1 VTRAALACALLLLA
15 VTARAQDAA
24 TAPPVSDEFVGLFS
38 SYCLQKFPDDEAL
51 TTQASSDRREAL
63 TDAQLKTFLHS
74 DPGQGWLLAGTD
86 SKYVLTTERPPFHAC
101 AVRRYSDQV
110 LDGAPF
116 VAAARSFAV
125 AHGHSLGPLQTR
137 QRTIGPDIVSSA
149 MMLQEVDEKGVPT
162 LETYMFFVVSY
173 PAMTKADGT
182 EGKPFYDIR
191 FVRQIYRQPV

>member
-1 VTRAALACALLLLA
+1 MPNEKV
-15 VTARAQDAA
+15 
-24 TAPPVSDEFVGLFS
+24 
-38 SYCLQKFPDDEAL
+38 QKFWAEQAL
-51 TTQASSDRREAL
+51 KIHFSKKWNKVFELGASYFVIEDHNGKIRQAVPGELIMLSVPMDSIKCRGWGATTPIPA
-63 TDAQLKTFLHS
+63 
-74 DPGQGWLLAGTD
+74 
-86 SKYVLTTERPPFHAC
+86 KYVLTTERPPFHAC
-101 AVRRYSDQV
+101 AVRRYTDQV